1 MIEVSLSDFANFPRR
16 NGVAKVSEV
25 REIKFRKKYDRN
37 YDFGEFP
44 EKKLLFMPAP
54 AFHDL

>member
-1 MIEVSLSDFANFPRR
+1 MVLQKYQRFEKLNF
-16 NGVAKVSEV
+16 E
-25 REIKFRKKYDRN
+25 KKYDRN